1 MPLPDD
7 VQLCP
12 YCGKEI
18 KAVAVKC
25 RYCGEFL
32 DDNDVEDEALQ
43 RQSKEDAEKA
53 VKWLIPIGRSG
64 WAVAS
69 GYLGLLSCF
78 PFVGLLFGIAAVI
91 TGILA
96 LRHARKNPKMG
107 GRGRAIFGIILGIV
121 GIIFW
126 GVGTV
131 ALIQNYLTSRK

>member
-1 MPLPDD
+1 VTSSDD
-7 VQLCP
+7 TQLCP

-18 KAVAVKC
+18 KAVAIKC

-32 DDNDVEDEALQ
+32 DDAEDEPAL
-43 RQSKEDAEKA
+43 SPGTDDTEKA

-78 PFVGLLFGIAAVI
+78 PFVGLLFGIAAVV

-96 LRHARKNPKMG
+96 IRRAKKNPKMG
-107 GRGRAIFGIILGIV
+107 GRGRAVFGIV
-121 GIIFW
+121 MGIIGILFW
-126 GVGTV
+126 GIGTI
-131 ALIQNYLTSRK
+131 ALIQNALSGKK